1 MSAELIVWTLNNRKS
16 DPTPIPAV
24 SQFTSRIPDPISTMR
39 ALFAQNNRR
48 DIHAFQADHE
58 YLTNQRRR
66 NLPVGEGRQSPSGE
80 PATGLAEHSGNWV
93 LMDGTRK
100 LLQRM

>member
-1 MSAELIVWTLNNRKS
+1 MTF
-16 DPTPIPAV
+16 D
-24 SQFTSRIPDPISTMR
+24 
-39 ALFAQNNRR
+39 
-48 DIHAFQADHE
+48 AFQTDDE
-58 YLTNQRRR
+58 YLTNQRKR

-80 PATGLAEHSGNWV
+80 PATGLAERSGNWM